1 MIRAGEGNKLPA
13 ICIFQIID
21 EIFESGEG
29 GEREEK
35 IIIELIYG

>member
-29 GEREEK
+29 GGERRK
-35 IIIELIYG
+35 NNN